1 MYHSELT
8 SSWNLDEFYTGFD
21 DINFHQDFLLLQ
33 NSSEKFIKNYKHT
46 FRTFH
51 TSKKLLWFYE
61 ENERVLRL
69 AEKIKYFI
77 FYKNF
82 LGISSEDQEYLKKLN
97 TLMSDFFQKFEKI
110 FDECDE
116 IFYNNL
122 EILIKKPEFEKYRF
136 AIFRWITQKR
146 HRKNSF
152 VSKTFFQNALQIQA
166 KIQEYVN
173 IQNRFDGAELDKNSF
188 AESALNIYFS
198 LTQLRVQ
205 NVKILWY
212 QNCFEQQCDEYM
224 ISPGF
229 FNQIVRQSDNISLW
243 EEKNHFRM
251 NDTEFFLNDTFDI
264 IYKALRWYHPSL
276 WRFLENLLC
285 SWKIFID
292 QSKKQQS
299 QAFTTG
305 ALWFSAYVYVPFSW
319 KIDNIFTLIHELGHA
334 YQLQESQHHSAFHF
348 SASPFLWEFC
358 AVFFEKI
365 LEKYLKNQK
374 YKKYDFSY
382 SEKNNKELLHSMDI
396 CNIEKRI
403 YQDIENWKIQTADDC
418 RHCISEN
425 FSSLCDFLGYQHI
438 VHSPFYTATYIFA
451 HTLVP
456 QFFEKYTFSEFE
468 KIASKWGSESIDS
481 IFAQYF

>member
-82 LGISSEDQEYLKKLN
+82 LGISSEDQEYLKKVN
-97 TLMSDFFQKFEKI
+97 TLMSDVFQKFEKI

-173 IQNRFDGAELDKNSF
+173 IQNRFDGAELDKN
-188 AESALNIYFS
+188 
-198 LTQLRVQ
+198 QLRVQ

-243 EEKNHFRM
+243 EEKNHFWM

-305 ALWFSAYVYVPFSW
+305 ALWFSAYV
-319 KIDNIFTLIHELGHA
+319 
-334 YQLQESQHHSAFHF
+334 
-348 SASPFLWEFC
+348 
-358 AVFFEKI
+358 
-365 LEKYLKNQK
+365 
-374 YKKYDFSY
+374 
-382 SEKNNKELLHSMDI
+382 
-396 CNIEKRI
+396 
-403 YQDIENWKIQTADDC
+403 
-418 RHCISEN
+418 
-425 FSSLCDFLGYQHI
+425 
-438 VHSPFYTATYIFA
+438 
-451 HTLVP
+451 
-456 QFFEKYTFSEFE
+456 
-468 KIASKWGSESIDS
+468 
-481 IFAQYF
+481 

>member
-1 MYHSELT
+1 
-8 SSWNLDEFYTGFD
+8 
-21 DINFHQDFLLLQ
+21 
-33 NSSEKFIKNYKHT
+33 
-46 FRTFH
+46 
-51 TSKKLLWFYE
+51 
-61 ENERVLRL
+61 
-69 AEKIKYFI
+69 
-77 FYKNF
+77 
-82 LGISSEDQEYLKKLN
+82 
-97 TLMSDFFQKFEKI
+97 MSDFFQKFEKI

-116 IFYNNL
+116 IFHNNL

-136 AIFRWITQKR
+136 AIFRGITQKR

-205 NVKILWY
+205 NVKILGY

-229 FNQIVRQSDNISLW
+229 FNQIVRQSDNISLG

-264 IYKALRWYHPSL
+264 IYKALRGYHPSL
-276 WRFLENLLC
+276 GRFLENLLC
-285 SWKIFID
+285 SGKIFID

-305 ALWFSAYVYVPFSW
+305 ALGFSAYVYVPFSG

-348 SASPFLWEFC
+348 SASPFLGEFC

-382 SEKNNKELLHSMDI
+382 SEKNNKELLHSREI
-396 CNIEKRI
+396 WNIEKRI
-403 YQDIENWKIQTADDC
+403 YQDIENGKIQTADDC

-468 KIASKWGSESIDS
+468 KIASKGGSESIDS

>member
-1 MYHSELT
+1 MYYSELT
-8 SSWNLDEFYTGFD
+8 FSWNLDEFYTGFD
-21 DINFHQDFLLLQ
+21 DIHFHQDFLLLQ
-33 NSSEKFIKNYKHT
+33 KLTEKFVKNYKHT

-51 TSKKLLWFYE
+51 TSEKLLWFYE
-61 ENERVLRL
+61 ENERILKL

-82 LGISSEDQEYLKKLN
+82 LDISSQGQEYLKKLN
-97 TLMSDFFQKFEKI
+97 TLMLDFFQKFEKML
-110 FDECDE
+110 DECDE
-116 IFYNNL
+116 NFYKKLENL
-122 EILIKKPEFEKYRF
+122 VQKPEFEKYRF

-146 HRKNSF
+146 RRKNSF

-243 EEKNHFRM
+243 EEKNHFWM

-305 ALWFSAYVYVPFSW
+305 ALWFSAYVYVPSSW

-382 SEKNNKELLHSMDI
+382 YKQKGDILSYSREIFDIEKKI
-396 CNIEKRI
+396 YANIE
-403 YQDIENWKIQTADDC
+403 QWKIKTTDDC
-418 RHCISEN
+418 KKYISEN
-425 FSSLCDFLGYQHI
+425 SSSLFDFLSYQHI
-438 VHSPFYTATYIFA
+438 IHSPFYTATYIFA

-456 QFFEKYTFSEFE
+456 HFFEKHGFADFQ

-481 IFAQYF
+481 IFIQYL